1 MNNLSIAVIKLSGE
15 LEIGRKDE
23 VRSALVIPAGATAV
37 LLDFSEITYAD
48 STALAEL
55 LRFRAEAEQARVR
68 LAIVTGVANLQFAR
82 LIAYAGL
89 QDAFAVFEARAAALN
104 FLGSAPA

>member
-1 MNNLSIAVIKLSGE
+1 MKNFSIAVIKLSGE

-23 VRSALVIPAGATAV
+23 IRSALAIPAAASAV

-55 LRFRAEAEQARVR
+55 LRFRTEAERAGVR
-68 LAIVTGVANLQFAR
+68 LAIVTGIANQQFAR
-82 LIAYAGL
+82 LITYAGL

-104 FLGSAPA
+104 YLGSAPA